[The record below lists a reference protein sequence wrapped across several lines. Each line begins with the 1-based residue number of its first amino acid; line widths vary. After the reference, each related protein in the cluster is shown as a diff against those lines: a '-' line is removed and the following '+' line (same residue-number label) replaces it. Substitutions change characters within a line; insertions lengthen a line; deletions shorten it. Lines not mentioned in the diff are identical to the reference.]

1 MPTIR
6 SPDLPFTLSYPAV
19 YLRAWLIETLPSD
32 FQLGSAKGKPQP
44 ELRGRQERE
53 AGTFTP
59 SAPHQ
64 PSPQGL
70 SRAAC
75 LPQPRLLVPLVGG
88 LCPVASPML
97 PPRDPT
103 PFPSHA
109 PSLSSPSVLGRK
121 QKRLLLASR
130 HCTWGLWFENDTFI
144 KL

>member
-6 SPDLPFTLSYPAV
+6 SPEVPFTLSYPAV
-19 YLRAWLIETLPSD
+19 YPRAWLIETLPSD
-32 FQLGSAKGKPQP
+32 FQLGLANGKPQP

-70 SRAAC
+70 SQAAC

-97 PPRDPT
+97 PPGT
-103 PFPSHA
+103 P
-109 PSLSSPSVLGRK
+109 
-121 QKRLLLASR
+121 
-130 HCTWGLWFENDTFI
+130 
-144 KL
+144 